1 MGKLL
6 QGCGMRAIAWLA
18 LLGLAACAEVA
29 SSSATAPVEVRAWQT
44 PAGKPPSKAEFAAL
58 VAACQDKVKATN
70 DSGPM
75 AGCLADL
82 GLRRV
87 Q

>member
-1 MGKLL
+1 
-6 QGCGMRAIAWLA
+6 MRGIAVVA
-18 LLGLAACAEVA
+18 LLGLAACAAVA
-29 SSSATAPVEVRAWQT
+29 NSSASAPVEVRDWQAAT
-44 PAGKPPSKAEFAAL
+44 GKPPTKAEFAAL
-58 VAACQDKVKATN
+58 VAACQDKVKATS
-70 DSGPM
+70 DGGPM

>member
-1 MGKLL
+1 M
-6 QGCGMRAIAWLA
+6 QD
-18 LLGLAACAEVA
+18 
-29 SSSATAPVEVRAWQT
+29 WQT
-44 PAGKPPSKAEFAAL
+44 PTGKPPTKAEFAAL
-58 VAACQDKVKATN
+58 VAACQDKVKVTTE
-70 DSGPM
+70 SGPM

>member
-1 MGKLL
+1 
-6 QGCGMRAIAWLA
+6 MRGIAVLS
-18 LLGLAACAEVA
+18 LFGLAACAVVA
-29 SSSATAPVEVRAWQT
+29 SSPASAPVEVRDWQT
-44 PAGKPPSKAEFAAL
+44 PIGTAPTKAEFAAL
-58 VAACQDKVKATN
+58 VAACQDKVKAAS
-70 DSGPM
+70 DSDPM

>member
-1 MGKLL
+1 
-6 QGCGMRAIAWLA
+6 MREIAVLA
-18 LLGLAACAEVA
+18 VLGLAACAAVA
-29 SSSATAPVEVRAWQT
+29 SSTASAPVEVRDWQT
-44 PAGKPPSKAEFAAL
+44 PTGKPPTNAEFAAL
-58 VAACQDKVKATN
+58 VAACQDKFKPTN